1 MTTANRMSE
10 AERLEQL
17 WSGPFG
23 DEDVDRNL
31 AAYERRGEFWLP
43 LMDELRPASVVEVGC
58 SVGGNLQWIA
68 QRVPPARVVGVD
80 VNTKALR
87 RLEERVPN
95 VRGMHGPARDLPFA
109 DRSFDF
115 VFTTDVLVHQP
126 DETLEKVMSEMVRVA
141 RRWVFCAERP
151 GAATVDA
158 AHQGRTEPL
167 VRRDYGDI
175 FEELFPYELALVR
188 RGHLAPDAGWDHDT
202 WWLFARS

>member
-1 MTTANRMSE
+1 MTTANRTSE

-31 AAYERRGEFWLP
+31 AAYERRGGFWLP
-43 LMDELRPASVVEVGC
+43 LMEELQPASVVEVGC

-115 VFTTDVLVHQP
+115 VFTADVLAHQP

-141 RRWVFCAERP
+141 RRWVFCAERL
-151 GAATVDA
+151 DA
-158 AHQGRTEPL
+158 APLDAPHQDPAASR
-167 VRRDYGDI
+167 VHRDYGEI
-175 FEELFPYELALVR
+175 FEELFPYELALVH
-188 RGHLAPDAGWDHDT
+188 RGHLGPDDGWNDHT
-202 WWLFARS
+202 WWLFARG